1 MVRNGA
7 VHGLGPSIP
16 SVPAL
21 AAEDRDMT
29 LFGPEPRF
37 EAYLSWDDRM
47 QTTMQLEIPEATAED
62 LSGIAHGLLQLAVE
76 FAQRYKVPLRIRM
89 ADGQTG
95 TLGAG

>member
-1 MVRNGA
+1 
-7 VHGLGPSIP
+7 
-16 SVPAL
+16 
-21 AAEDRDMT
+21 MT

>member
-1 MVRNGA
+1 MALKGGSA
-7 VHGLGPSIP
+7 VNL
-16 SVPAL
+16 L
-21 AAEDRDMT
+21 
-29 LFGPEPRF
+29 GPEPRF

-62 LSGIAHGLLQLAVE
+62 LSAIAHGLLQLAVE

-95 TLGAG
+95 TLGGA